1 MVVPPVAASRS
12 LTSLKR
18 RVSPAT
24 RIRRRRSQP
33 GSDPRQNQRKCLWR
47 HGATHRTLAA
57 PIRRQAA
64 VAAMAG
70 CSIRHPACSRQGR
83 ALDNAVAR
91 GRRLRQ
97 AARGPG
103 AVAGAGRMLVAE
115 LPGLLLARLLAGPD
129 HPGLTAGANF
139 QLPFRASF
147 LLPHRRSA
155 WFRFAQRPDELAV
168 FRRSRPSPERLRHV
182 RCVNSVLAVTSIY
195 GMGNRISPAE
205 MMPGT
210 PVTATPGISG
220 VPPGR
225 PRFCS

>member
-47 HGATHRTLAA
+47 HGATHRTLTA

-91 GRRLRQ
+91 GRRVTPGSPRAGRGGWCGSDASGGASRP
-97 AARGPG
+97 AARPP
-103 AVAGAGRMLVAE
+103 AGRARSPRSHRGSQLPAP
-115 LPGLLLARLLAGPD
+115 LPG
-129 HPGLTAGANF
+129 
-139 QLPFRASF
+139 QLPAPAPP
-147 LLPHRRSA
+147 LGLVPL
-155 WFRFAQRPDELAV
+155 AQRPDELAV

-195 GMGNRISPAE
+195 GMGNRISPE